1 LKGIKHPKLEKLKNL
16 VKDLVKENPK
26 VKIIVF
32 TNYRSTVEKIKKTL
46 DDEGIKSE
54 ILIGQAT
61 KEGKGMTQ
69 EEQIETLGRFKE
81 GEFNT
86 LIATS
91 IGEEGLDIPA
101 VDYVIFYESVP
112 SELRRIQRSGRTGR
126 TAAGKIIFLITKDTR
141 DESYYWASFVREK
154 KMKGIIYDMK
164 KRSKIKKTL
173 KDWIV

>member
-1 LKGIKHPKLEKLKNL
+1 
-16 VKDLVKENPK
+16 
-26 VKIIVF
+26 
-32 TNYRSTVEKIKKTL
+32 
-46 DDEGIKSE
+46 
-54 ILIGQAT
+54 
-61 KEGKGMTQ
+61 MTQ
-69 EEQIETLGRFKE
+69 EEQIETLRRFKE

-101 VDYVIFYESVP
+101 VSYVIFYESVP

-126 TAAGKIIFLITKDTR
+126 TAPGKIIFLITKDTR

-164 KRSKIKKTL
+164 KKSKIKKTL
-173 KDWIV
+173 KDWIE